1 MDSNSEGP
9 IYRVLLLEDSEA
21 DTYLFRQAMKNTGLN
36 HDLTVIDDG
45 EKGLDFAQRQG
56 DYAAIAVPDLVVL
69 DLNLPK
75 AGGAEVL
82 AAMRQHKELV
92 DVPVII
98 LSSSETP
105 PEKERAQELGVARYI
120 TKPMHLADYLRIGEQ
135 IKELLLELKATP
147 AATPTPPE

>member
-1 MDSNSEGP
+1 MDSSSDGP
-9 IYRVLLLEDSEA
+9 IYRILLLEDSEA

-56 DYAAIAVPDLVVL
+56 DYAAIAVPDLAVL

-75 AGGAEVL
+75 AGGAAVL

-98 LSSSETP
+98 LSSSETKS
-105 PEKERAQELGVARYI
+105 EKERAQELGVARYI
-120 TKPMHLADYLRIGEQ
+120 TKPMHLVDYLRIGDH
-135 IKELLLELKATP
+135 IKELLLESKAALP
-147 AATPTPPE
+147 ATSTPPE